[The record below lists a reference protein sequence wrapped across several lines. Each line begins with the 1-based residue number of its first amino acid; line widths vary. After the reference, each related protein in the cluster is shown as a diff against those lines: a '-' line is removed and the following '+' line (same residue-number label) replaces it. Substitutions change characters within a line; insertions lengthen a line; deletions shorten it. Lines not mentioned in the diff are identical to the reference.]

1 MCLAVPMKVLKI
13 DKKKKKAV
21 AEVQGVKREIS
32 IMLLT
37 EKLKVG
43 DYVAVHVGYALEIMD
58 VKTAREILEVLGD
71 GSGIDRM

>member
-1 MCLAVPMKVLKI
+1 MKVIKI
-13 DKKKKKAV
+13 DKKRKKAL

-32 IMLLT
+32 TMLLT

-71 GSGIDRM
+71 GSGINRK